1 MSRLPCLLAAAAL
14 VLPLPAYAAD
24 CAQRIEAVESHPAI
38 LENPE
43 GSSAASDQAPAV
55 PGGEEAATEEMVQN
69 GEAVQED
76 GGTTVYQEGGPATP
90 REQWFT
96 SEKDKASV
104 LTHLD
109 EARDAQG
116 TGDEQACLESIEQ
129 AERMLTPNDG

>member
-14 VLPLPAYAAD
+14 VLPLPAYAD

-43 GSSAASDQAPAV
+43 GSAAASQQAPAV
-55 PGGEEAATEEMVQN
+55 PGGEEAATEEMVKN
-69 GEAVQED
+69 GAAVQED
-76 GGTTVYQEGGPATP
+76 GGTTVYQEGGPAMP

-96 SEKDKASV
+96 TEKDKAAV

-109 EARDAQG
+109 EARNAQG
-116 TGDEQACLESIEQ
+116 TGDEQACLEAIEQ
-129 AERMLTPNDG
+129 AERVLTPTDG

>member
-14 VLPLPAYAAD
+14 VLPLPAYAD

-43 GSSAASDQAPAV
+43 GTAAAAEQAPAV
-55 PGGEEAATEEMVQN
+55 PGGEEAATEEMVKN
-69 GEAVQED
+69 GGAVQED

-96 SEKDKASV
+96 NEKDKSAV

-109 EARDAQG
+109 EARDARG
-116 TGDEQACLESIEQ
+116 SGDEQACLEAIEQ
-129 AERMLTPNDG
+129 AEAVLTPNDG

>member
-1 MSRLPCLLAAAAL
+1 MSRLPYLLAATAL
-14 VLPLPAYAAD
+14 ALPLPAYAD

-38 LENPE
+38 IENPQ
-43 GSSAASDQAPAV
+43 GSSAESDEVPAA
-55 PGGEEAATEEMVQN
+55 GGREEAVKDEMVQN

-76 GGTTVYQEGGPATP
+76 GGKTVYQEGGLATP

-96 SEKDKASV
+96 ADTDKAAV

-109 EARDAQG
+109 AARDAQG

-129 AERMLTPNDG
+129 AERILTPDEG

>member
-1 MSRLPCLLAAAAL
+1 MSRLPYLLAAAAL
-14 VLPLPAYAAD
+14 VLPLPAYAD

-43 GSSAASDQAPAV
+43 GAARAADQAPAV
-55 PGGEEAATEEMVQN
+55 EGGEEAAMDDMVQN
-69 GEAVQED
+69 GEAVRED
-76 GGTTVYQEGGPATP
+76 GGTTVHAEGGPATP
-90 REQWFT
+90 LEQWFT
-96 SEKDKASV
+96 SDKDKAAV

-129 AERMLTPNDG
+129 AEGILIPQDG